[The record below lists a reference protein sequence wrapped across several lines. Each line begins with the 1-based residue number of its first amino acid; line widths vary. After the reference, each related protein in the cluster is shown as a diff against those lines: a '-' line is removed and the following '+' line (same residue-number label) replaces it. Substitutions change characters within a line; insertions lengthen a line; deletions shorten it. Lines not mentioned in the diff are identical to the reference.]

1 VWARNYYDLVA
12 GLADISVDSARL
24 PLSAAGVIAQIA
36 ELVHPDDAE
45 LLRLLQL
52 PLDNR
57 NLITLLERLDRPF
70 ENGGAYDRE
79 ALTSELASPE
89 TLPGYMQ
96 TYIDAH
102 RAGDILLPDLNS
114 DDRLSWLFFEHMTA
128 HENDF
133 IASWFTFELQLRNI
147 LAALAIRRG
156 MPHLQQ
162 REQEY
167 LKCLESALI
176 CLTDVEERLLASAA
190 PDFGLSEQ
198 LPWIERVL
206 QLPVDDFI
214 QRERSIDQLRW
225 DMLDELTTFSYFQI
239 ETLLAFCLRLM
250 IVERWTGLDPQTGR
264 KRLEQLVLS
273 LKPEEQTAA

>member
-12 GLADISVDSARL
+12 GLADISPDASRL
-24 PLSAAGVIAQIA
+24 PLPAAEFISETA

-45 LLRLLQL
+45 LLRLLQK

-57 NLITLLERLDRPF
+57 NLITLLDRLDRPF

-79 ALTSELASPE
+79 ALTAEIANPE
-89 TLPGYMQ
+89 TLPAYMQ
-96 TYIDAH
+96 SFTDSH
-102 RAGDILLPDLNS
+102 RAGELQPPELNN
-114 DDRLSWLFFEHMTA
+114 DDRLSRLFFESMTA

-133 IASWFTFELQLRNI
+133 IASWFSFELSLRNI
-147 LAALAIRRG
+147 LAALAVRRG
-156 MPHLQQ
+156 TAHLQQ
-162 REQEY
+162 REPEY
-167 LKCLESALI
+167 LKCLESVLV
-176 CLTDVEERLLASAA
+176 CRTDVEERLLSSSA

-198 LPWIERVL
+198 LPWIERLL

-214 QRERSIDQLRW
+214 ERERRIDQLRW

-250 IVERWTGLDPQTGR
+250 IVERWTRLDPQTGR
-264 KRLEQLVLS
+264 KRLEELLLGLRPGAQ
-273 LKPEEQTAA
+273 AAA